1 MGVPP
6 LWIRVYEGGEIMA
19 LPLLPSAIA
28 AAKLAARSP
37 AVRAGAKRGFKKA
50 VSGVKAAKKATP
62 STVGRLQEQL
72 QKLSFPRQ
80 PAKPTRWDAL
90 RQDLTGWGRQKSS
103 WRPGKTGPNWRER
116 KWASNRRTRS
126 GPPGTKGGK

>member
-1 MGVPP
+1 
-6 LWIRVYEGGEIMA
+6 MA

-50 VSGVKAAKKATP
+50 VSGDKAAKKATP
-62 STVGRLQEQL
+62 STVGR
-72 QKLSFPRQ
+72 
-80 PAKPTRWDAL
+80 
-90 RQDLTGWGRQKSS
+90 

>member
-1 MGVPP
+1 MP
-6 LWIRVYEGGEIMA
+6 
-19 LPLLPSAIA
+19 LPLLPAAIT
-28 AAKLAARSP
+28 AAKLAGRSP
-37 AVRAGAKRGFKKA
+37 AARAVAKRGLKKA
-50 VSGVKAAKKATP
+50 VAGVKAAKKAAP
-62 STVGRLQEQL
+62 STVGRLQDQL

-103 WRPGKTGPNWRER
+103 WRPGKAGPNWRER